1 MPPVVYI
8 GPVVGRLLTGEV
20 LVVDAVLM
28 AGEVLVVA
36 GDWTGGICDWDLTGG
51 RMLGVGH

>member
-1 MPPVVYI
+1 M
-8 GPVVGRLLTGEV
+8 TGEV

-28 AGEVLVVA
+28 AREVLVVSKVGVVA
-36 GDWTGGICDWDLTGG
+36 EDWTGSICDWDLTGG

>member
-1 MPPVVYI
+1 
-8 GPVVGRLLTGEV
+8 VVGRLLTGEV

-28 AGEVLVVA
+28 AREVLVVGKVGVVA
-36 GDWTGGICDWDLTGG
+36 GDWTGGICNWDLTGG

>member
-1 MPPVVYI
+1 
-8 GPVVGRLLTGEV
+8 LTGEV

-28 AGEVLVVA
+28 AGEVLVVGKVGVVA
-36 GDWTGGICDWDLTGG
+36 GDWTGGIRDWDLTGG